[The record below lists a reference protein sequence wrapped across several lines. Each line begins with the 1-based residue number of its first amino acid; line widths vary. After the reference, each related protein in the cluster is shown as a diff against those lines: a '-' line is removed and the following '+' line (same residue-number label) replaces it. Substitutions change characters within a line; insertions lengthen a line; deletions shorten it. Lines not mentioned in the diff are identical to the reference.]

1 MHIVLCTGR
10 HSSNHTPRFPYRPP
24 SSTSLRTR
32 AGTYRAATG
41 FLYSRPT
48 TATSGLRGTTRPP
61 PPTPTTSTAQQ
72 GPGGNRQS
80 GNSRSSCDICSFSQK
95 PPAIKKKVYHEH
107 FSSKSL
113 RELLDVELALS
124 GSYFCP
130 SCKTQHSP
138 YPTERTKIVLSDS
151 TLHNFCPSHP
161 HQDQLQW
168 RHPTCGL
175 LDHSWRHLRDYF
187 SRI

>member
-95 PPAIKKKVYHEH
+95 PAIKKKVYHEH